1 MNINNLYQ
9 ILTTG
14 HMRLPYWF
22 IAITLFAFFILS
34 LVLLVVWMQKRK
46 YSRLYASTNAKLKK
60 TKNEISV
67 IASKLNSKEEEIVS
81 LNESKSAIYKKL
93 VEKEKQIK
101 TLDKNI
107 LILQDSLD
115 EKTKQYH
122 SCESEKAKLI
132 TKLKTKEEELGKLKD
147 SMALANENIQRDE
160 EEKKLLQKQIESTRE
175 ILYQKNKLIDVLEE
189 KYNQAISQKRELEYS
204 KKTLEKDVDDLRKK
218 RQLLINIH
226 ESEIKEL
233 SLKSERR
240 GKEIEKLNDSLTQI
254 NRELQTVQNKKS
266 QIAKTLENFQ
276 KEQDMHLN
284 KSQNIIEKFAKW

>member
-1 MNINNLYQ
+1 MNINDLYQ

-60 TKNEISV
+60 TKIEISV
-67 IASKLNSKEEEIVS
+67 IASKLNSKEEDIVS

-107 LILQDSLD
+107 IILQDSLD

-122 SCESEKAKLI
+122 SCESEKVKLI
-132 TKLKTKEEELGKLKD
+132 TKLKTKEEESAKLKD

-160 EEKKLLQKQIESTRE
+160 EEKKLLQNQIESTRE
-175 ILYQKNKLIDVLEE
+175 ILYQKNKLIDVLQE

-226 ESEIKEL
+226 ESEIKKL

-254 NRELQTVQNKKS
+254 NRELQTVQNEKS
-266 QIAKTLENFQ
+266 QIAKTLENSQ

-284 KSQNIIEKFAKW
+284 KNQNIIEKFAKW

>member
-1 MNINNLYQ
+1 MNINDLYQ

-218 RQLLINIH
+218 RQILINIL
-226 ESEIKEL
+226 ESEI
-233 SLKSERR
+233 
-240 GKEIEKLNDSLTQI
+240 KEIEKLNDSLTQI
-254 NRELQTVQNKKS
+254 NRELQTVQNEKS

-284 KSQNIIEKFAKW
+284 KNHNIIEKFAKW